1 MNAFPPRIFLPLLLS
16 WIVVATAGC
25 AKTGSTAGAPATTAN
40 ATSAAPPGN
49 ACDRN
54 LITKDDVAGLFS
66 EPIAKVEALK
76 GDPQSCVFTTT
87 GFSSVTVSVRPDLGE
102 LTVDAWLTG
111 KMNVAASPVS
121 GIGDKAAW
129 TPVLKELNASHKN
142 LLCDIGASGPATGG
156 ATQEKITALC
166 AKIFAAS

>member
-1 MNAFPPRIFLPLLLS
+1 MNTIPPRIFLPLVLS

-40 ATSAAPPGN
+40 APGN

-54 LITKDDVAGLFS
+54 LLTKDDVAGLFS

-87 GFSSVTVSVRPDLGE
+87 GFSSVIVSVRPGLGE
-102 LTVDAWLTG
+102 MTVDAWLTG